1 MNKDHTN
8 ISPSQADRF
17 FNCPGSVK
25 AQGKIDTIEPSSEA
39 ALEGIAIHELAA
51 KCLKKDVDP
60 YEFVGDTIEV
70 KDNYGEIIEYT
81 VTDDF
86 AFAVRMYR
94 NTILNILDQHGLSQ
108 SALQIESKCKVP
120 EVDKYAQG
128 TVDCSFIASDTLY
141 VFDLKGGR
149 GVIVNPVE
157 NKQCM
162 YYALRPY
169 LDAKMF
175 IKNVVIGIVQP
186 RAKEGEFI
194 KMWDKDTKDNPLTPA
209 RLDKFMVELKQAIQL
224 TRVNYP
230 EFKSGSWC
238 RWCRA
243 EGNCPVNTE
252 ETKSQV
258 QNLSPQIAGSFPSL
272 VNITPETLGNALP
285 ALEAV
290 KGMLERLY
298 GYAFTLASK
307 GIDIP
312 NYSLVRGRK
321 NRRYIDE
328 QSVIDAFES
337 EYGDDIYKPKEIRT
351 PAQLEKLVGKDELT
365 KFVEVPEGDLKLVP
379 TKEAQDFISRKVE
392 EVFKDVKFD

>member
-8 ISPSQADRF
+8 ISPSQAYRF
-17 FNCPGSVK
+17 FNCPGSVQ
-25 AQGKIDTIEPSSEA
+25 AQAKIDIVEPSSNA

-51 KCLKKDVDP
+51 KCLKKDIDP

-70 KDNYGEIIEYT
+70 KDNFGDVHEFD

-94 NTILNILDQHGLSQ
+94 NTILNALDLHGVPQ
-108 SALQIESKCKVP
+108 SALQVETKCKIP
-120 EVDKYAQG
+120 EIDKYAQG

-149 GVIVNPVE
+149 GVIIDPKE
-157 NKQCM
+157 NLQCM

-175 IKNVVIGIVQP
+175 ISKVVITIVQP
-186 RAKEGEFI
+186 RAKEGNFI
-194 KMWDKDTKDNPLTPA
+194 KTWDENTDGNPLTPA
-209 RLDKFMVELKQAIQL
+209 RLEKFALELKEAIAK
-224 TRVNYP
+224 TRVKNP
-230 EFKSGSWC
+230 EFKAGSWC

-243 EGNCPVNTE
+243 EGNCPVNSKE
-252 ETKSQV
+252 IQSQV

-272 VNITPETLGNALP
+272 TTITPEQLGNALP
-285 ALEAV
+285 ALEAI
-290 KGMLERLY
+290 KGVLENLY
-298 GYAFTLASK
+298 GYAFSLASK

-321 NRRYIDE
+321 NRRYISE
-328 QSVIDAFES
+328 QDVIDEFEG
-337 EYGDDIYKPKEIRT
+337 EYGDDIYKPKEIRS
-351 PAQLEKLVGKDELT
+351 PAQLEKLVGKDELA
-365 KFVEVPEGDLKLVP
+365 KFVEVPEGGLKLVP
-379 TKEAQDFISRKVE
+379 TQEAKDFISRKVE
-392 EVFKDVKFD
+392 EVFKDVKLD

>member
-8 ISPSQADRF
+8 ISPSQAYRF
-17 FNCPGSVK
+17 FNCPGSVQ
-25 AQGKIDTIEPSSEA
+25 AQSKIEVIEPSSPA
-39 ALEGIAIHELAA
+39 SLEGIAIHELAA
-51 KCLKKDVDP
+51 KCMKEDTDP
-60 YEFVGDTIEV
+60 YEFVGELIEV
-70 KDNYGEIIEYT
+70 KDNYGGVIEYN

-94 NTILNILDQHGLSQ
+94 NTILNILDQHGLPQ
-108 SALQIESKCKVP
+108 SALQIETKCKIP
-120 EVDKYAQG
+120 EIDKYAQG

-149 GVIVNPVE
+149 GVIVSPEE
-157 NKQCM
+157 NLQCM
-162 YYALRPY
+162 YYAIRPY

-175 IKNVVIGIVQP
+175 IHKVVIGIVQP

-194 KMWDKDTKDNPLTPA
+194 KMWETTPE
-209 RLDKFMVELKQAIQL
+209 RLDKFIAELKQAIAC
-224 TRVNYP
+224 TRVKNP
-230 EFKSGSWC
+230 EFKAGSWC
-238 RWCRA
+238 RWCKA
-243 EGNCPVNTE
+243 EGSCPVNTE

-290 KGMLERLY
+290 KGMLEKLH

-307 GIDIP
+307 GVDIP

-337 EYGDDIYKPKEIRT
+337 EYGDDIYKTKEIRS

-379 TKEAQDFISRKVE
+379 TKEAKDFISRKVE
-392 EVFKDVKFD
+392 EVFKDVQID